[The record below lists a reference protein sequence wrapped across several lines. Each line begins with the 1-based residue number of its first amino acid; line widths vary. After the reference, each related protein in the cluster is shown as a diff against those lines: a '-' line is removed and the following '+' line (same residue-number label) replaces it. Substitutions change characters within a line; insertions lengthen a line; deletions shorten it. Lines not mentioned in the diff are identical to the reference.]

1 MGMLNRK
8 LSMCLHKPREDVRH
22 FDNGLKN
29 IYKPLS

>member
-8 LSMCLHKPREDVRH
+8 IINVLHKPCEDARH